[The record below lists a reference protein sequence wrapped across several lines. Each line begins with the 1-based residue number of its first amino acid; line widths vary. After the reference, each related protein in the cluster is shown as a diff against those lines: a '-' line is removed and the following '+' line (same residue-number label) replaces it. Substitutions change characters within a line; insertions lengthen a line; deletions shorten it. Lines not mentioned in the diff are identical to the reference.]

1 MKIKTHI
8 FILII
13 VFSCISFAADEN
25 FNVSNEKDL
34 LLDFSCLSDWKNLPL
49 AVEKVNIEPD
59 DPQSPFYEIKN
70 PKYYYANFPESCNFK
85 SHDNA
90 KLLILMQDE
99 NLLKMEFKFFNK
111 EPKFLKKF
119 DHLDQL
125 NIDKAFGL
133 DGMAYYFAKIKIK
146 QLYEAD
152 YLLQLARD
160 EYFEERFTIISQA
173 MFEYE

>member
-1 MKIKTHI
+1 MKKTMII
-8 FILII
+8 FFLLII
-13 VFSCISFAADEN
+13 FSFAVHAEDEN
-25 FNVSNEKDL
+25 SSVSSDKDL

-70 PKYYYANFPESCNFK
+70 LKYYYSNFPENCNFK